1 MLAMRNKRLTSIFKG
16 AQPMDPISSNAV
28 KPGSFL
34 QPVKTPEAAPNKD
47 AQAVAKV
54 ASVPLPKSDV
64 KASSQD
70 LKEAAETA
78 MKDIQH
84 FISSQ
89 ASSVRISKDHTSGH
103 MVVQLVDPGTGEV
116 IRTLPSEELL
126 RLARSFEMLGNK
138 MVHQVA

>member
-1 MLAMRNKRLTSIFKG
+1 
-16 AQPMDPISSNAV
+16 MDAISSNAV
-28 KPGSFL
+28 NLGSL
-34 QPVKTPEAAPNKD
+34 LSNVKAPVDTAQLSD
-47 AQAVAKV
+47 AKAVSKV
-54 ASVPLPKSDV
+54 ASVPLPKTNV
-64 KASSQD
+64 KESSQEMRD
-70 LKEAAETA
+70 AAETA

-89 ASSVRISKDHTSGH
+89 ARSVRISKDDTTGH
-103 MVVQLVDPGTGEV
+103 MIVQLVDPDSGDV

>member
-1 MLAMRNKRLTSIFKG
+1 
-16 AQPMDPISSNAV
+16 MDPISSIAV

-34 QPVKTPEAAPNKD
+34 QAVKTPESAPNKD
-47 AQAVAKV
+47 AEAVAKV
-54 ASVPLPKSDV
+54 ANVPLPRSDV
-64 KASSQD
+64 KSSSQD
-70 LKEAAETA
+70 LREAAETA

-89 ASSVRISKDHTSGH
+89 ASSVRISKDETSGH
-103 MVVQLVDPGTGEV
+103 MIVQLVDPNSGEV

>member
-1 MLAMRNKRLTSIFKG
+1 
-16 AQPMDPISSNAV
+16 MDAISNNAV
-28 KPGSFL
+28 NLGALLSNVKA
-34 QPVKTPEAAPNKD
+34 PVDTTQTSDSK
-47 AQAVAKV
+47 AVSKV
-54 ASVPLPKSDV
+54 ASVPLPKTNV
-64 KASSQD
+64 RESSQEVRD
-70 LKEAAETA
+70 AAESA

-89 ASSVRISKDHTSGH
+89 ARSVRISKDETSGH
-103 MVVQLVDPGTGEV
+103 MIVQLVDPDSGEV

>member
-1 MLAMRNKRLTSIFKG
+1 MNALSNIKINLGPMLSKIEVPA
-16 AQPMDPISSNAV
+16 
-28 KPGSFL
+28 
-34 QPVKTPEAAPNKD
+34 EAAAPSSD
-47 AQAVAKV
+47 AKVISKV
-54 ASVPLPKSDV
+54 ASVPLPETNV
-64 KASSQD
+64 KESSQELRD
-70 LKEAAETA
+70 AAESA

-89 ASSVRISKDHTSGH
+89 ARSVRISKDETSGH
-103 MVVQLVDPGTGEV
+103 MIVQLVDPQTGDV

>member
-1 MLAMRNKRLTSIFKG
+1 
-16 AQPMDPISSNAV
+16 MDPVSANAV
-28 KPGSFL
+28 KLGTFL
-34 QPVKTPEAAPNKD
+34 QAVKTSESAPNKD
-47 AQAVAKV
+47 AEAVSRV

-70 LKEAAETA
+70 LKEATESA

-89 ASSVRISKDHTSGH
+89 ERSVRITKDETSGH
-103 MVVQLVDPGTGEV
+103 MIVKLVDPTSGEV

>member
-1 MLAMRNKRLTSIFKG
+1 MDAISNNSVNLGSLLSNVKAAVETPQTSDAK
-16 AQPMDPISSNAV
+16 AV
-28 KPGSFL
+28 S
-34 QPVKTPEAAPNKD
+34 
-47 AQAVAKV
+47 KV
-54 ASVPLPKSDV
+54 ASVPLPKTNV
-64 KASSQD
+64 RESSQD
-70 LKEAAETA
+70 VREAAEAA

-89 ASSVRISKDHTSGH
+89 ARSVRISKDETSGH
-103 MVVQLVDPGTGEV
+103 MIVQLVDPDTGEV

>member
-1 MLAMRNKRLTSIFKG
+1 
-16 AQPMDPISSNAV
+16 MDAISNNAV
-28 KPGSFL
+28 NLGSMLSSVKPPVEGS
-34 QPVKTPEAAPNKD
+34 QISD
-47 AQAVAKV
+47 AKAVSKV
-54 ASVPLPKSDV
+54 ASVPLPKTNV
-64 KASSQD
+64 KESSQELRD
-70 LKEAAETA
+70 AAELA

-89 ASSVRISKDHTSGH
+89 ASSVRISKDQTSGH

>member
-1 MLAMRNKRLTSIFKG
+1 
-16 AQPMDPISSNAV
+16 MDAISNNAV
-28 KPGSFL
+28 NLGSML
-34 QPVKTPEAAPNKD
+34 SKIKAPVEAAPISD
-47 AQAVAKV
+47 AEVVSKV
-54 ASVPLPKSDV
+54 ASVPLPKTNI
-64 KASSQD
+64 KESSQEVRD
-70 LKEAAETA
+70 AAETA

-89 ASSVRISKDHTSGH
+89 ARSVRISKDETSGH
-103 MVVQLVDPGTGEV
+103 MIVQLVDPDSGEV

>member
-1 MLAMRNKRLTSIFKG
+1 
-16 AQPMDPISSNAV
+16 MDPISANTV

-34 QPVKTPEAAPNKD
+34 TNVKTPEAAPNKD
-47 AQAVAKV
+47 AEAVAKV
-54 ASVPLPKSDV
+54 ANVPLPESDV
-64 KASSQD
+64 KATSQD
-70 LKEAAETA
+70 LREASETA

-89 ASSVRISKDHTSGH
+89 ASSVRVTKDETSGH
-103 MVVQLVDPGTGEV
+103 MVVKLVDPNTGEV

>member
-1 MLAMRNKRLTSIFKG
+1 
-16 AQPMDPISSNAV
+16 MDAISNNAV
-28 KPGSFL
+28 NLGSL
-34 QPVKTPEAAPNKD
+34 LSNVKAPVETTPTSD
-47 AQAVAKV
+47 AKAVSKV
-54 ASVPLPKSDV
+54 ASVPLPSSNV
-64 KASSQD
+64 KETSQ
-70 LKEAAETA
+70 EMRNAAETA

-89 ASSVRISKDHTSGH
+89 ASSVRIHKDEASGH
-103 MVVQLVDPGTGEV
+103 MIVQLVDPDTGEV

>member
-1 MLAMRNKRLTSIFKG
+1 
-16 AQPMDPISSNAV
+16 MDAISNNAV
-28 KPGSFL
+28 NLGALLSN
-34 QPVKTPEAAPNKD
+34 VKAPAQTAPTSD
-47 AQAVAKV
+47 ANAVSKV
-54 ASVPLPKSDV
+54 ASVPLPKTNV
-64 KASSQD
+64 KESSQEVRD
-70 LKEAAETA
+70 AAETA

-89 ASSVRISKDHTSGH
+89 ARSVRISKDETSGH
-103 MVVQLVDPGTGEV
+103 MIVQLVDPDSGEV

>member
-1 MLAMRNKRLTSIFKG
+1 
-16 AQPMDPISSNAV
+16 MDPISANAV
-28 KPGSFL
+28 KPESFV
-34 QPVKTPEAAPNKD
+34 PNVKASEPASNKD
-47 AQAVAKV
+47 AEVVAKV

-64 KASSQD
+64 KASSQE
-70 LKEAAETA
+70 LKEASETA

-89 ASSVRISKDHTSGH
+89 ASSVRITKDETSGH
-103 MVVQLVDPGTGEV
+103 MVVKLVDPNTGEV

>member
-1 MLAMRNKRLTSIFKG
+1 MDAISNNPIQLGSYVGIPKLTGSE
-16 AQPMDPISSNAV
+16 SS
-28 KPGSFL
+28 
-34 QPVKTPEAAPNKD
+34 KD
-47 AQAVAKV
+47 AAIISNV
-54 ASVPLPKSDV
+54 ASVSLSTTQV
-64 KASSQD
+64 KETSQE
-70 LKEAAETA
+70 LKNVAETA

-89 ASSVRISKDHTSGH
+89 QRAVKISKDESSGH
-103 MVVQLVDPGTGEV
+103 MVVQLLDPNTGEV

>member
-1 MLAMRNKRLTSIFKG
+1 MDAISTSVI
-16 AQPMDPISSNAV
+16 
-28 KPGSFL
+28 KPGAYLNSI
-34 QPVKTPEAAPNKD
+34 KSIEASTNTKD
-47 AQAVAKV
+47 AEVVSKV
-54 ASVPLPKSDV
+54 ASVPLPSTNVDV
-64 KASSQD
+64 TSKE
-70 LKEAAETA
+70 LKMAAESA

-89 ASSVRISKDHTSGH
+89 QRSVRISKDESSGH
-103 MVVQLVDPGTGEV
+103 MVVQLVDPASGEV

>member
-1 MLAMRNKRLTSIFKG
+1 
-16 AQPMDPISSNAV
+16 MDAISNNAV
-28 KPGSFL
+28 NLGSMLSNVKPSAEVT
-34 QPVKTPEAAPNKD
+34 QTSD
-47 AQAVAKV
+47 AKAVSKV
-54 ASVPLPKSDV
+54 ASVPLPKTNV
-64 KASSQD
+64 KEASQELRD
-70 LKEAAETA
+70 AAETA

-89 ASSVRISKDHTSGH
+89 ASSVRISKDQTSGH

>member
-1 MLAMRNKRLTSIFKG
+1 
-16 AQPMDPISSNAV
+16 MDAISKNAV
-28 KPGSFL
+28 NLGSL
-34 QPVKTPEAAPNKD
+34 LSNVKAPIETAQTSD
-47 AQAVAKV
+47 AKVVSKV
-54 ASVPLPKSDV
+54 ASVPLPKTNV
-64 KASSQD
+64 KESSQEVRD
-70 LKEAAETA
+70 AAETA

-89 ASSVRISKDHTSGH
+89 ARSVRISKDETSGH
-103 MVVQLVDPGTGEV
+103 MIVQLVDPDTGEI

>member
-1 MLAMRNKRLTSIFKG
+1 ME
-16 AQPMDPISSNAV
+16 PITSNAV
-28 KPGSFL
+28 KAGAFL
-34 QPVKTPEAAPNKD
+34 PNLKTSEAAPNQD

-89 ASSVRISKDHTSGH
+89 ERSVRITKDDSTGH
-103 MVVQLVDPGTGEV
+103 MVVKLVDPNTGEV

-126 RLARSFEMLGNK
+126 RLARTFEMLGNK

>member
-1 MLAMRNKRLTSIFKG
+1 
-16 AQPMDPISSNAV
+16 MDAISKNAV
-28 KPGSFL
+28 NLGSLLSTVKP
-34 QPVKTPEAAPNKD
+34 PVETAQTSDAKT
-47 AQAVAKV
+47 VSKV
-54 ASVPLPKSDV
+54 ASVPLPKTNV
-64 KASSQD
+64 KESSQEMR
-70 LKEAAETA
+70 EAAETA

-89 ASSVRISKDHTSGH
+89 ARSVRISKDETSGH
-103 MVVQLVDPGTGEV
+103 MIVQLVDPSSGEV

>member
-1 MLAMRNKRLTSIFKG
+1 
-16 AQPMDPISSNAV
+16 MDAISKNAV
-28 KPGSFL
+28 NLGSPFYN
-34 QPVKTPEAAPNKD
+34 VKTPFEAAPTSD
-47 AQAVAKV
+47 VAVVSKV
-54 ASVPLPKSDV
+54 ASLPLPKTTV
-64 KASSQD
+64 
-70 LKEAAETA
+70 KEASQEVRDAADTA

-89 ASSVRISKDHTSGH
+89 ASSVRISKDETSGH
-103 MVVQLVDPGTGEV
+103 MIVQLVDPNSGEV

>member
-1 MLAMRNKRLTSIFKG
+1 MDTISINT
-16 AQPMDPISSNAV
+16 I
-28 KPGSFL
+28 KPGAYLNSSK
-34 QPVKTPEAAPNKD
+34 PIESHHDNKD
-47 AQAVAKV
+47 AEAVSKV
-54 ASVPLPKSDV
+54 ASVPLPSTNVNETSKEV
-64 KASSQD
+64 KM
-70 LKEAAETA
+70 AAESA

-89 ASSVRISKDHTSGH
+89 QRTVRISKDESSGH
-103 MVVQLVDPGTGEV
+103 MVVQLVDPASGEV

>member
-1 MLAMRNKRLTSIFKG
+1 
-16 AQPMDPISSNAV
+16 MDAISNNAV
-28 KPGSFL
+28 NLGSML
-34 QPVKTPEAAPNKD
+34 SNVRPPVEAANSSD
-47 AQAVAKV
+47 ANVVSKV
-54 ASVPLPKSDV
+54 ASVPLPKTNV
-64 KASSQD
+64 KESSQELRD
-70 LKEAAETA
+70 AAETA

-89 ASSVRISKDHTSGH
+89 ASSVRISKDQTSGH
-103 MVVQLVDPGTGEV
+103 MVVQLVDPSTGEV

>member
-1 MLAMRNKRLTSIFKG
+1 
-16 AQPMDPISSNAV
+16 MDAISKNAV
-28 KPGSFL
+28 NLGSL
-34 QPVKTPEAAPNKD
+34 LSNVKAPVDTAQLSD
-47 AQAVAKV
+47 ADAVSKV
-54 ASVPLPKSDV
+54 ASVPLPKTNV
-64 KASSQD
+64 KESSQEVRD
-70 LKEAAETA
+70 AAETA

-89 ASSVRISKDHTSGH
+89 ARSVRISKDETSGH
-103 MVVQLVDPGTGEV
+103 MIVQLVDPDTGDV

>member
-1 MLAMRNKRLTSIFKG
+1 MDAISNKAVNLGAMLSTIKPSIEASQTSDAK
-16 AQPMDPISSNAV
+16 AV
-28 KPGSFL
+28 S
-34 QPVKTPEAAPNKD
+34 
-47 AQAVAKV
+47 KV
-54 ASVPLPKSDV
+54 ASVPLPKTNI
-64 KASSQD
+64 KESSQELRD
-70 LKEAAETA
+70 AAETA

-89 ASSVRISKDHTSGH
+89 ASSVRISKDQTSGH

>member
-1 MLAMRNKRLTSIFKG
+1 
-16 AQPMDPISSNAV
+16 MDAISNNAV
-28 KPGSFL
+28 NLGSL
-34 QPVKTPEAAPNKD
+34 LSNVKAPVDLAQISDAKT
-47 AQAVAKV
+47 VSKV

-64 KASSQD
+64 KESSQ
-70 LKEAAETA
+70 EMRNAAETA

-89 ASSVRISKDHTSGH
+89 ARSVRISKDETSGH
-103 MVVQLVDPGTGEV
+103 MIVQLVDPDSGEV